1 MGRANALMARRKQAN
16 TAHAQGSQ
24 VIPHTPLP
32 CQQDRGR
39 PCIFILYSGR
49 TQLLVKPSLP
59 ISPISPLTGPAGI
72 AATVPSPSAL
82 AGIPLIQST
91 PSLPASSTTG
101 MTNRFSSTLLP
112 NQSTATPAALIGTAP
127 APYPNAPQGA
137 PIVVRLNDPP
147 IPNKLAQRVWKGEYI
162 DLSEFLPELLG
173 ASEPIS
179 QGIVSESKGTR
190 KQKVS
195 SISQWVQCFNA
206 YMSIVALKQPSR
218 ITDLLAYSSLIVQAH
233 RKYSGDNWQVYDR
246 NFHQQAAARQPL
258 LWAHI
263 DPGLWTM
270 AFANATANQHCQWCL
285 SLEHSTSECPDRVT
299 DPSVPI
305 CRRWN
310 WMECSQS
317 SCRYRHICSGCLSPH
332 HKEYRCPLGR
342 QRGPA
347 RPQPYPS
354 FRQRSPPRPVRK
366 EYPPDRA
373 PFRSYRGRDPR

>member
-1 MGRANALMARRKQAN
+1 MGRANALMARCKQTQLTHKAPKSYL
-16 TAHAQGSQ
+16 TLPALASRIAVAHA
-24 VIPHTPLP
+24 
-32 CQQDRGR
+32 
-39 PCIFILYSGR
+39 FFLYSGR

-137 PIVVRLNDPP
+137 PIVVSPNDPP

-162 DLSEFLPELLG
+162 DLSEFLPEVLG
-173 ASEPIS
+173 ASDPIS

-218 ITDLLAYSSLIVQAH
+218 IMH
-233 RKYSGDNWQVYDR
+233 R
-246 NFHQQAAARQPL
+246 P
-258 LWAHI
+258 I
-263 DPGLWTM
+263 
-270 AFANATANQHCQWCL
+270 
-285 SLEHSTSECPDRVT
+285 
-299 DPSVPI
+299 SVPFT
-305 CRRWN
+305 
-310 WMECSQS
+310 
-317 SCRYRHICSGCLSPH
+317 H
-332 HKEYRCPLGR
+332 CPST
-342 QRGPA
+342 
-347 RPQPYPS
+347 PQIL
-354 FRQRSPPRPVRK
+354 R
-366 EYPPDRA
+366 
-373 PFRSYRGRDPR
+373 